1 MAVNAKKGHGA
12 SWVMRGSPWRIEHW
26 LRKRPSERR
35 ADQLDTRVDCRFVQP
50 APSATSS
57 LGAQAKVPV
66 SAALGYQTRA
76 ETANRFEG
84 HTITSFPF
92 GLSLNSGDAF
102 PDTKGEI
109 DVEGDS

>member
-1 MAVNAKKGHGA
+1 M
-12 SWVMRGSPWRIEHW
+12 
-26 LRKRPSERR
+26 
-35 ADQLDTRVDCRFVQP
+35 
-50 APSATSS
+50 
-57 LGAQAKVPV
+57 

-84 HTITSFPF
+84 HTITSFTF